1 MLSRLSSFIN
11 GARINIVRV
20 DAPDSRASSVAEARL
35 SYSSIKACKIDDQL
49 FDLLSSRVLSFSPAW
64 SRKLLMCAHR
74 AFLPLVF
81 QANLNKLNSHSLSTY
96 DGSDLVS

>member
-35 SYSSIKACKIDDQL
+35 SYSSIKACKIVFPGMVEKIVDVRASRFPTLGVSSKPQQTQL
-49 FDLLSSRVLSFSPAW
+49 PFFIYLRWIRFGIMIGP
-64 SRKLLMCAHR
+64 
-74 AFLPLVF
+74 
-81 QANLNKLNSHSLSTY
+81 
-96 DGSDLVS
+96 